1 MKQRLVALWLGL
13 CLCGPAATEVTTL
26 DLPDIGDSTGGF
38 LSPEFERR
46 LGQAFLSQIRKQADI
61 IGDPEVETYI
71 QSIGYRLVAQS
82 DNNTQQFT
90 FFVINDSQINA
101 FAAPGGIVG
110 LNSGVILN
118 ADSESELAGVV
129 AHEIAHVTQK
139 HMARSVEMSKKMS
152 IPRLAAMLGA
162 ILVATQNP
170 DAGQAAI
177 LAVQSAAAQKQIN
190 FTRSNEQEADRI
202 GIQLLAR
209 SGFDPRG
216 MTNFFR
222 KLERNSRYAV
232 KAPEF
237 LRTHPLTTRRIADSE
252 ARAASFPVLRR
263 YDESKSFHLVKAKLM
278 VLAQEDPTVA
288 VRFFADQLA
297 KAETEELA
305 EVHRYGLAIALTAAQ
320 DYKEARKHSRALLAK
335 DKEDIAYLLVAAAI
349 ETEQGNYDEAFGI
362 FSEAEKIYPD
372 YRPLVLKYTD
382 ALLKGEQPHQ
392 AREKLRHYGKFHETD
407 IVYYD
412 YLARAEAESNHLV
425 ESRMANAEYYFLT
438 GETRVAVE
446 QLRHLLTQ
454 KTPKPDYYQAERI
467 LARMSYLERELEIER
482 ALKLAK

>member
-13 CLCGPAATEVTTL
+13 CLCGPAGAEVTTL

-177 LAVQSAAAQKQIN
+177 LAVQSATAQTQIN

-305 EVHRYGLAIALTAAQ
+305 EVYRYGLAIALTAAQ
-320 DYKEARKHSRALLAK
+320 DY
-335 DKEDIAYLLVAAAI
+335 
-349 ETEQGNYDEAFGI
+349 
-362 FSEAEKIYPD
+362 
-372 YRPLVLKYTD
+372 
-382 ALLKGEQPHQ
+382 
-392 AREKLRHYGKFHETD
+392 
-407 IVYYD
+407 
-412 YLARAEAESNHLV
+412 
-425 ESRMANAEYYFLT
+425 
-438 GETRVAVE
+438 
-446 QLRHLLTQ
+446 
-454 KTPKPDYYQAERI
+454 
-467 LARMSYLERELEIER
+467 
-482 ALKLAK
+482 